1 MHLASAR
8 RATSSCPC
16 GFEPAS
22 PRSAEEG
29 RWDFRSRVMSLSD
42 LHVQQVRCI
51 EAAELA
57 LHPGFNLVWGSNGA
71 GKTSLL
77 EAVFLLGR
85 GRSFRTRH
93 SEQLIR
99 RSAQR
104 LTVFGRAAGPI
115 ERAVGFAFDRDTGVE
130 ARVDGLPVKSL
141 ADLTRAVPVQVI
153 DPGIHKLIEEGSH
166 RRRRWLDWAVF
177 HVEHDFGA
185 QWYRYS
191 RTLRQRNAAL
201 KTRAADARPW
211 ERDLVTA
218 GEQVARARRT
228 VLHELEQH
236 WRHVVLA
243 LDCPRADLEYVSG
256 WPEGMALADALERA
270 RARDQMRQT
279 TTVGPHRADI
289 RLSIDGKPARDV
301 LSRGQQKL
309 MAAALSVAQLRLLK
323 ESSGIVPTLLLDDP
337 AAELDAS
344 HLAAF
349 VEQISALGCQLVATA
364 LQPVIQGFEVPDRVF
379 HVEQGRVR
387 PV

>member
-1 MHLASAR
+1 
-8 RATSSCPC
+8 
-16 GFEPAS
+16 
-22 PRSAEEG
+22 
-29 RWDFRSRVMSLSD
+29 MSLSD

-51 EAAELA
+51 EAAELL
-57 LHPGFNLVWGSNGA
+57 LHPGFNLIWGDNGA

-104 LTVFGRAAGPI
+104 LTVFGRTMGSA
-115 ERAVGFAFDRDTGVE
+115 ERGIGFAFDRDTGVE
-130 ARVDGLPVKSL
+130 ARVDALPVKSL
-141 ADLTRAVPVQVI
+141 AELTLAVPVQVI

-177 HVEHDFGA
+177 HVERDFGDY
-185 QWYRYS
+185 WYRYS

-211 ERDLVTA
+211 EPDLAAT
-218 GEQVARARRT
+218 GEHIAHARRT
-228 VLHELEQH
+228 VLHELERH
-236 WRHVVLA
+236 WRHVTDA
-243 LDCPRADLEYVSG
+243 LDCPHADLDYLSG
-256 WPEGMALADALERA
+256 WPEGKTLAEALDNA
-270 RARDQMRQT
+270 RTRDELRQT
-279 TTVGPHRADI
+279 TSVGPHRADI
-289 RLSIDGKPARDV
+289 RLSIAGKPARDV

-309 MAAALSVAQLRLLK
+309 MAAALSVAQLHLLK
-323 ESSGIVPTLLLDDP
+323 ESSGLVPTLLLDDP
-337 AAELDAS
+337 AAELDAT

-349 VEQISALGCQLVATA
+349 VTEISALGCQLLATA
-364 LQPVIQGFEVPDRVF
+364 LQPKIQGFQVPDRVF

>member
-1 MHLASAR
+1 
-8 RATSSCPC
+8 
-16 GFEPAS
+16 
-22 PRSAEEG
+22 
-29 RWDFRSRVMSLSD
+29 MSLSD

-51 EAAELA
+51 EAADLA
-57 LHPGFNLVWGSNGA
+57 LHPGFNLIWGNNGA

-77 EAVFLLGR
+77 EAIFLLGR

-99 RSAQR
+99 RSAQC
-104 LTVFGRAAGPI
+104 LTVFGRMAGPI
-115 ERAVGFAFDRDTGVE
+115 GRGVGFAFDRDTGVE
-130 ARVDGLPVKSL
+130 ARIDGLPIKSL
-141 ADLTRAVPVQVI
+141 ADLTLAVPVQVI
-153 DPGIHKLIEEGSH
+153 DPGIHKLIEEGSP

-177 HVEHDFGA
+177 HVEHDFGEH
-185 QWYRYS
+185 WYRYS

-211 ERDLVTA
+211 EPDLVMA
-218 GEQVARARRT
+218 GEHIARARRA
-228 VLHELEQH
+228 VLHELERH
-236 WRHVVLA
+236 WRDVMVA
-243 LDCPRADLEYVSG
+243 LDCPRADLDYIPG
-256 WPEGMALADALERA
+256 WPEGTTLAGALDRA
-270 RARDQMRQT
+270 RARDEMRQT

-309 MAAALSVAQLRLLK
+309 VAVALSLAQLHLLK
-323 ESSGIVPTLLLDDP
+323 ESGALVPTLLLDDP
-337 AAELDAS
+337 AAELDAT

-349 VEQISALGCQLVATA
+349 VEQISTLRCQLLATA
-364 LQPVIQGFEVPDRVF
+364 LQPEIQGFQVPDQVF